1 MMIKECDISQPFSE
15 WEQQAMFASNSATQ
29 KFVMKT
35 LSMN

>member
-1 MMIKECDISQPFSE
+1 MIKECDISQPFSE
-15 WEQQAMFASNSATQ
+15 WEQQAVSASNLATQ